1 MSLNSFF
8 QYFVPKEER
17 YYPLFNQQADNF
29 VAAATA
35 LRKMIRTKDEQQ
47 MESLKIE
54 IKHYETNGDEVLNH
68 IYALLGSAMLTPFDR
83 SDVHE
88 LAERI
93 DNLLDRLDDC
103 GNILYTRKFHEFDN
117 AVVTMTDNIFF
128 ACQSLQQI
136 IKELPSINNGK
147 GREIARMCNEV
158 KTIEHECDEIY
169 GQYISDLFSQQRSLV
184 EIIKRKDLIQVL
196 ENTANATKYI
206 SDRIRSLQAK
216 SS

>member
-1 MSLNSFF
+1 MSLNTFF

-17 YYPLFNQQADNF
+17 FYPLFKQQAENF
-29 VAAATA
+29 VKASSA
-35 LRKMIRTKDEQQ
+35 LRKMLHTQDETQL
-47 MESLKIE
+47 ETLKKE
-54 IKHYETNGDEVLNH
+54 IKHCETEGDQVLNR
-68 IYALLGSAMLTPFDR
+68 IYALLGSAVLTPFDR

-117 AVVTMTDNIFF
+117 AVVTMADNIYF

-136 IKELPSINNGK
+136 IELLPSLNTGK
-147 GREIARMCNEV
+147 GREIARVCNEV

-169 GQYISDLFSQQRSLV
+169 GSYISDLVSQKLTLV
-184 EIIKRKDLIQVL
+184 EIVKRKDLIQVL
-196 ENTANATKYI
+196 ENTANSTKYI
-206 SDRIRSLQAK
+206 SDRVRSLQAK

>member
-17 YYPLFNQQADNF
+17 FYPLFCQQAENF
-29 VAAATA
+29 AAAATA

-47 MESLKIE
+47 LEALKKE
-54 IKHYETNGDEVLNH
+54 IKHYETSGDEVLKH
-68 IYALLGSAMLTPFDR
+68 IYALLGSAVITPFDR

-117 AVVTMTDNIFF
+117 AVVAMTDNIFF

-136 IKELPSINNGK
+136 INELPSLNTGK

-169 GQYISDLFSQQRSLV
+169 GQYISDLFSQQLDLV
-184 EIIKRKDLIQVL
+184 EIVKRKDLIQVL
-196 ENTANATKYI
+196 ENTTNSTKYI

>member
-17 YYPLFNQQADNF
+17 FYPLFSQQADNF
-29 VAAATA
+29 VASSQA
-35 LRKMIRTKDEQQ
+35 LRKMIHARNDNELET
-47 MESLKIE
+47 LKKE
-54 IKHYETNGDEVLNH
+54 IKHYETSGDEVLKH
-68 IYALLGSAMLTPFDR
+68 IYALLGNAVLTPFDR

-88 LAERI
+88 LAELI

-103 GNILYTRKFHEFDN
+103 GNILYTRKFQHFDN
-117 AVVTMTDNIFF
+117 EVISMTDNIFF
-128 ACQSLQQI
+128 ACQSLKQI
-136 IKELPSINNGK
+136 INELPHMTTGK

-169 GQYISDLFSQQRSLV
+169 GRYISELFNQNLELV
-184 EIIKRKDLIQVL
+184 EIVKRKDLIQVL
-196 ENTANATKYI
+196 ENTANSTKYI

-216 SS
+216 LS

>member
-17 YYPLFNQQADNF
+17 FYPYFRQQADNF
-29 VAAATA
+29 VAASSA
-35 LRKMIRTKDEQQ
+35 LRKMIQAKDEQQ
-47 MESLKIE
+47 LETLKKE
-54 IKHYETNGDEVLNH
+54 IKHYETNGDEVLKH
-68 IYALLGSAMLTPFDR
+68 IYALLGSAVLTPFDR

-93 DNLLDRLDDC
+93 DNLLDRIDDC

-117 AVVTMTDNIFF
+117 AVVAMTDNIFF

-136 IKELPSINNGK
+136 INELPALNNGK

-169 GQYISDLFSQQRSLV
+169 GQYISDLFSQPLSLV

-196 ENTANATKYI
+196 ENTANSTKYI

>member
-1 MSLNSFF
+1 MSLNTFF

-17 YYPLFNQQADNF
+17 FYPLFSQQAENF
-29 VAAATA
+29 VKASAA
-35 LRKMIRTKDEQQ
+35 LRKMLHTQDETQL
-47 MESLKIE
+47 EALKIE
-54 IKHYETNGDEVLNH
+54 IKHYETNGDQVLNH
-68 IYALLGSAMLTPFDR
+68 IYALLGSAVLTPFDR

-117 AVVTMTDNIFF
+117 AVVTMADNIFF

-136 IKELPSINNGK
+136 INELPALNNGK

-169 GQYISDLFSQQRSLV
+169 GKYISSLFNQSLSLV

-196 ENTANATKYI
+196 ENTANSTKYI

>member
-17 YYPLFNQQADNF
+17 FYPLFKQQAENF
-29 VAAATA
+29 VKASSA
-35 LRKMIRTKDEQQ
+35 LRKMLHTQDETQL
-47 MESLKIE
+47 ETLKKE
-54 IKHYETNGDEVLNH
+54 IKHCETEGDLVLNH
-68 IYALLGSAMLTPFDR
+68 IYALLGSAVLTPFDR

-117 AVVTMTDNIFF
+117 AVVTMADNIYF
-128 ACQSLQQI
+128 ACQNLQQI
-136 IKELPSINNGK
+136 IELLPSLNTGK
-147 GREIARMCNEV
+147 GREIARVCNEV

-169 GQYISDLFSQQRSLV
+169 GSYISDLFSQKLNLV
-184 EIIKRKDLIQVL
+184 EIVKRKDLIQVL
-196 ENTANATKYI
+196 ENTANSTKYI
-206 SDRIRSLQAK
+206 SNRVRSLQAK

>member
-35 LRKMIRTKDEQQ
+35 LRKMIRVKNENELETYK
-47 MESLKIE
+47 KE
-54 IKHYETNGDEVLNH
+54 IKHYETAGDTVLNH
-68 IYALLGSAMLTPFDR
+68 IYALLGSAVLTPFDR
-83 SDVHE
+83 SDLHE
-88 LAERI
+88 LAELI

-103 GNILYTRKFHEFDN
+103 GNILYTRQIHEFDN
-117 AVVTMTDNIFF
+117 AIVAMTDNIFF

-136 IKELPSINNGK
+136 IKDLPALTSGK

-169 GQYISDLFSQQRSLV
+169 GQYISDLFSQKLSLV

-216 SS
+216 LC

>member
-17 YYPLFNQQADNF
+17 FYPLFCQQADNF
-29 VAAATA
+29 VAASAA
-35 LRKMIRTKDEQQ
+35 LRKMIHAKDEQQ
-47 MESLKIE
+47 LESLKKE
-54 IKHYETNGDEVLNH
+54 IKHYETTGDAVLNH
-68 IYALLGSAMLTPFDR
+68 IYALLGSAVITPFDR

-117 AVVTMTDNIFF
+117 AVVSMTDNIFF

-136 IKELPSINNGK
+136 INLLPSLNNGK
-147 GREIARMCNEV
+147 GREIARVCNEV

-169 GQYISDLFSQQRSLV
+169 GRYISDLFSQPLSLV
-184 EIIKRKDLIQVL
+184 EIVKRKDLIQVL
-196 ENTANATKYI
+196 ENTANSTKYI

>member
-1 MSLNSFF
+1 MSLNTFF

-17 YYPLFNQQADNF
+17 FYPLFKQQAENF
-29 VAAATA
+29 VKASSA
-35 LRKMIRTKDEQQ
+35 LRKMLHTRDEIQL
-47 MESLKIE
+47 ETLKKE
-54 IKHYETNGDEVLNH
+54 IKHCETEGDQVLNR
-68 IYALLGSAMLTPFDR
+68 IYALLGSAVLTPFDR

-117 AVVTMTDNIFF
+117 AVVTMADNIYF

-136 IKELPSINNGK
+136 IELLPSLNTGK
-147 GREIARMCNEV
+147 GREIARVCNEV

-169 GQYISDLFSQQRSLV
+169 GSYISDLFSQKLTLV
-184 EIIKRKDLIQVL
+184 EIVKRKDLIQVL
-196 ENTANATKYI
+196 ENTANSTKYI
-206 SDRIRSLQAK
+206 SDRVRSLQAK

>member
-1 MSLNSFF
+1 MASS
-8 QYFVPKEER
+8 Q
-17 YYPLFNQQADNF
+17 
-29 VAAATA
+29 A
-35 LRKMIRTKDEQQ
+35 LRKMIHARNDNELET
-47 MESLKIE
+47 LKKE
-54 IKHYETNGDEVLNH
+54 IKHYETSGDEVLKH
-68 IYALLGSAMLTPFDR
+68 IYALLGNAVLTPFDR

-88 LAERI
+88 LAELI

-103 GNILYTRKFHEFDN
+103 GNILYTRKFQHFDN
-117 AVVTMTDNIFF
+117 EVISMTDNIFF

-136 IKELPSINNGK
+136 INELPLMTTGK

-169 GQYISDLFSQQRSLV
+169 GRYISELFNQNQEYV

-196 ENTANATKYI
+196 ENTANSTKYI

-216 SS
+216 LS

>member
-17 YYPLFNQQADNF
+17 FYPYFRQQADNF
-29 VAAATA
+29 VAASSA
-35 LRKMIRTKDEQQ
+35 LRKMIQAKDEQQ
-47 MESLKIE
+47 LETLKKE
-54 IKHYETNGDEVLNH
+54 IKHYETNGDEVLKH
-68 IYALLGSAMLTPFDR
+68 IYALLGSAVLTPFDR

-117 AVVTMTDNIFF
+117 AVVAMTDNIFF

-136 IKELPSINNGK
+136 INELPALNNGK

-169 GQYISDLFSQQRSLV
+169 GQYISDLFSQPLSLV

-196 ENTANATKYI
+196 ENTANSTKYI

>member
-17 YYPLFNQQADNF
+17 FYPLFSQQADHF
-29 VAAATA
+29 VSASTA
-35 LRKMIRTKDEQQ
+35 LRKMIRAKNEN
-47 MESLKIE
+47 ESETLKKE
-54 IKHYETNGDEVLNH
+54 IKRCETNGDEVLKH
-68 IYALLGSAMLTPFDR
+68 IYALLGSAVLTPFDR

-117 AVVTMTDNIFF
+117 AVISMTDNIYF

-136 IKELPSINNGK
+136 IAELPYLNSGK

-169 GQYISDLFSQQRSLV
+169 GNYISDLFSQPLNLV
-184 EIIKRKDLIQVL
+184 EVIKRKDLIQVL

>member
-1 MSLNSFF
+1 MSLNTFF

-17 YYPLFNQQADNF
+17 FYPLFKQQAENF
-29 VAAATA
+29 VKASSA
-35 LRKMIRTKDEQQ
+35 LRKMLHTQDETQL
-47 MESLKIE
+47 ETLKKE
-54 IKHYETNGDEVLNH
+54 IKHCETEGDQVLNR
-68 IYALLGSAMLTPFDR
+68 IYALLGSAVLTPFDR

-117 AVVTMTDNIFF
+117 AVVTMADNIYF

-136 IKELPSINNGK
+136 IELLPSLNTGK
-147 GREIARMCNEV
+147 GREIARVCNEV

-169 GQYISDLFSQQRSLV
+169 GSYISDLFSQKLTLV
-184 EIIKRKDLIQVL
+184 EIVKRKDLIQVL
-196 ENTANATKYI
+196 ENTANSTKYI
-206 SDRIRSLQAK
+206 SDRVRSLQAK

>member
-1 MSLNSFF
+1 MSLNTFF

-17 YYPLFNQQADNF
+17 FYPLFKQQAENF
-29 VAAATA
+29 VKASSA
-35 LRKMIRTKDEQQ
+35 LRKMLHTQDETQL
-47 MESLKIE
+47 ETLKKE
-54 IKHYETNGDEVLNH
+54 IKHCETEGDQVLNR
-68 IYALLGSAMLTPFDR
+68 IYALLGSAVLTPFDR

-117 AVVTMTDNIFF
+117 AVVTMADNIYF

-136 IKELPSINNGK
+136 IELLPSLNTGK
-147 GREIARMCNEV
+147 GREIARVCNEV

-169 GQYISDLFSQQRSLV
+169 GSYISDLFSQKLNLV

-196 ENTANATKYI
+196 ENTANSTKYI
-206 SDRIRSLQAK
+206 SDRVRSLQAK

>member
-1 MSLNSFF
+1 MSLNTFF

-17 YYPLFNQQADNF
+17 FYPLFKQQAENF
-29 VAAATA
+29 VKASSA
-35 LRKMIRTKDEQQ
+35 LRKMLHTQDETQL
-47 MESLKIE
+47 ETLKKE
-54 IKHYETNGDEVLNH
+54 IKHCETEGDQVLNR
-68 IYALLGSAMLTPFDR
+68 IYALLGSAVLTPFDR

-117 AVVTMTDNIFF
+117 AVVTMADNIYF

-136 IKELPSINNGK
+136 IELLPSLNTGK
-147 GREIARMCNEV
+147 GREIARVCNEV

-169 GQYISDLFSQQRSLV
+169 GSYISDLFSQKLNLV
-184 EIIKRKDLIQVL
+184 EIVKRKDLIQVL
-196 ENTANATKYI
+196 ENTANSTKYI

>member
-1 MSLNSFF
+1 MSAS
-8 QYFVPKEER
+8 
-17 YYPLFNQQADNF
+17 
-29 VAAATA
+29 TA
-35 LRKMIRTKDEQQ
+35 LRKMIRAKNEN
-47 MESLKIE
+47 ESETLKKE
-54 IKHYETNGDEVLNH
+54 IKRCETNGDEVLKH
-68 IYALLGSAMLTPFDR
+68 IYALLGSAVLTPFDR

-117 AVVTMTDNIFF
+117 AVISMTDNIYF

-136 IKELPSINNGK
+136 ITELPYLNNGK

-169 GQYISDLFSQQRSLV
+169 GNYISDLFSQPLNLV
-184 EIIKRKDLIQVL
+184 EVIKRKDLIQVL

>member
-103 GNILYTRKFHEFDN
+103 GNILYTRRFHEFDN
-117 AVVTMTDNIFF
+117 AVVAMTDNIFF